1 MLDKAS
7 VVRRTLDFEDYID
20 ILRRNVGWIIAPIF
34 AGLVISTVVAYLLED
49 TYESHALIR
58 IVPQQIN
65 DTLVQNASAQDMTG
79 RVEAMRQTILSR
91 TTLTNLIT
99 TYGLYKSELKSEPME
114 DVVAK
119 MRQAVGI
126 MPRMGIS
133 GPSNKG
139 SLIVQIDFKYRER
152 LMANK
157 ICADLVS
164 RFLSNGSAGTQT
176 SQQQATE
183 FLKGE
188 AVKAKA
194 ELDQAEQQLAA
205 YRGQHAGSL
214 PEEIQG
220 NYAQM
225 TALQQRLNSLNDA
238 QSRNAER
245 RLFIESQLRSA
256 KERVVALRQFTPTSQ
271 ARNERLIELDKRI
284 SDQQT
289 AIDAMKDRYTAE
301 MPELQTAQENLAIL
315 KRQRDEASKTSATKP
330 VDSDNPVVA
339 RERLDAQGQVDQ
351 LETQLKA
358 ASIDEQQTARAIIA
372 ANGQLAAVQS
382 RLSSSPAGEK
392 EYSDLLQARESAR
405 VKWISAD
412 AKAHTAEV
420 SKDLESAKQG
430 ETLEM
435 VDDASVPI
443 DPSEPKRYFIIP
455 IGAVAGLIIG
465 IILIAIRE
473 VKDTSL
479 KNLKDARVYTQLTV
493 LGSIPLLENDVV
505 IQRRKQAALVSW
517 AIATVVGIAIAAGSV
532 AHYYISKV

>member
-1 MLDKAS
+1 MLDQAS
-7 VVRRTLDFEDYID
+7 VVRRTLDFEDYLD
-20 ILRRNVGWIIAPIF
+20 ILRRNVAWIIAPIF
-34 AGLVISTVVAYLLED
+34 AGLVVSTVVAYLLQD

-126 MPRMGIS
+126 VPRMGIS
-133 GPSNKG
+133 GPQNKG
-139 SLIVQIDFKYRER
+139 SLIVELSFKYRER

-164 RFLSNGSAGTQT
+164 RFLSNGSAGTQS
-176 SQQQATE
+176 SQQQVAD

-194 ELDQAEQQLAA
+194 ELDQAEQQLAV
-205 YRGQHAGSL
+205 YRSQHAGSL
-214 PEEIQG
+214 PEEMQG
-220 NYAQM
+220 NYTQM
-225 TALQQRLNSLNDA
+225 TALQQRLNSLSDA
-238 QSRNAER
+238 QSRESES

-256 KERVVALRQFTPTSQ
+256 KERVMALRQLTPTSQ
-271 ARNERLIELDKRI
+271 ARNERNSELDKRI
-284 SDQQT
+284 SDLET
-289 AIDAMKDRYTAE
+289 SVAAMKERYTAE
-301 MPELQTAQENLAIL
+301 MPELQTAEENLAVL
-315 KRQRDEASKTSATKP
+315 RRQRDEASKAPAPKP
-330 VDSDNPVVA
+330 TDADNPVIA
-339 RERLDAQGQVDQ
+339 RERLDAQAQVDQ
-351 LETQLKA
+351 LETRLKA
-358 ASIDEQQTARAIIA
+358 ATMEEQQTARAIIA
-372 ANGQLAAVQS
+372 ANGQLAAIQS

-443 DPSEPKRYFIIP
+443 DPTDPKRYFIIP
-455 IGAVAGLIIG
+455 IGAVAGLFIG
-465 IILIAIRE
+465 IILVAIRE
-473 VKDTSL
+473 VRDTSL
-479 KNLKDARVYTQLTV
+479 KNIKDARVYTQLSV

-505 IQRRKQAALVSW
+505 IQRRKQVALVGW

>member
-20 ILRRNVGWIIAPIF
+20 ILRRNVAWIIAPIF
-34 AGLVISTVVAYLLED
+34 AGLVISTVVAYLLQD

-58 IVPQQIN
+58 IVPQQIA
-65 DTLVQNASAQDMTG
+65 DVLVPNASAQDMTG

-99 TYGLYKSELKSEPME
+99 TNGLYKSELKSEPME

-139 SLIVQIDFKYRER
+139 SLIVELSFKYRER

-194 ELDQAEQQLAA
+194 ELDQAEQQLAV
-205 YRGQHAGSL
+205 YRSQHAGSL
-214 PEEIQG
+214 PEELQG
-220 NYAQM
+220 NFAQM

-238 QSRNAER
+238 QSRGSER
-245 RLFIESQLRSA
+245 RLYIESQLRSA
-256 KERVVALRQFTPTSQ
+256 KERVAALRQLTPTSQ
-271 ARNERLIELDKRI
+271 ARSERNNELDKRI
-284 SDQQT
+284 SDLET
-289 AIDAMKDRYTAE
+289 SIAAMKERYTPE
-301 MPELQTAQENLAIL
+301 MPELQTAQENLAVL
-315 KRQRDEASKTSATKP
+315 RRQRDEANKAPLPKAADT
-330 VDSDNPVVA
+330 DNPVIA
-339 RERLDAQGQVDQ
+339 RERLDAQAQVDQ

-358 ASIDEQQTARAIIA
+358 TTMEDQQLGRAIIA
-372 ANGQLAAVQS
+372 ANAQLGAVQS
-382 RLSSSPAGEK
+382 RLSTSPAGEK

-443 DPSEPKRYFIIP
+443 DPTEPKRAFIIP
-455 IGAVAGLIIG
+455 IGAVAGLFIG
-465 IILIAIRE
+465 IILVAIRE
-473 VKDTSL
+473 VRDTSL

-505 IQRRKQAALVSW
+505 IQRRKQVALVSW
-517 AIATVVGIAIAAGSV
+517 AIATVVGIAIVAGSV

>member
-7 VVRRTLDFEDYID
+7 VARRTLDFEDYLD
-20 ILRRNVGWIIAPIF
+20 ILRRNVSWIIAPIF
-34 AGLVISTVVAYLLED
+34 AGLVLSTVIAYVLED

-58 IVPQQIN
+58 IVPQQIA

-133 GPSNKG
+133 GPQNRG
-139 SLIVQIDFKYRER
+139 SLIVEISFKYRER

-164 RFLSNGSAGTQT
+164 RFLSNGSAGTQS
-176 SQQQATE
+176 SQQQATD
-183 FLKGE
+183 FLKAE
-188 AVKAKA
+188 AAKARA
-194 ELDQAEQQLAA
+194 ELDQAEKQLAD
-205 YRGQHAGSL
+205 YRSQHAGAL
-214 PEEIQG
+214 PEEMQG
-220 NYAQM
+220 NFAQL

-238 QSRNAER
+238 QSRESEG
-245 RLFIESQLRSA
+245 RLLIEQSLRSA
-256 KERVVALRQFTPTSQ
+256 RDRLAAVRQLTPTSQ
-271 ARNERLIELDKRI
+271 AKSERLIDLDKRI
-284 SDQQT
+284 SDLETQI
-289 AIDAMKDRYTAE
+289 ASMKERYTPE

-315 KRQRDEASKTSATKP
+315 KRQRDEASKASPAKTT
-330 VDSDNPVVA
+330 DSDNPMIA
-339 RERLDAQGQVDQ
+339 RERMDAQAQVDQ
-351 LETQLKA
+351 LETRLKA
-358 ASIDEQQTARAIIA
+358 ASLDEQQTARAILA
-372 ANGQLAAVQS
+372 ANAQLGAVQS

-392 EYSDLLQARESAR
+392 EYSDLIQARESAR
-405 VKWISAD
+405 VKWVSAD

-443 DPSEPKRYFIIP
+443 DPTEPKRYLIIP
-455 IGAVAGLIIG
+455 IGAVAGLFIG
-465 IILIAIRE
+465 IILVAVRE

-505 IQRRKQAALVSW
+505 IQRRKQVALVSW